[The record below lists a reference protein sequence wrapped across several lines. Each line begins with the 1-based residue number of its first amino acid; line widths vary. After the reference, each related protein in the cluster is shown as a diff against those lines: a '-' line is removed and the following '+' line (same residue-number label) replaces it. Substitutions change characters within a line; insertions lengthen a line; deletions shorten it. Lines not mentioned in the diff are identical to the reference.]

1 MRSVVALAGGV
12 GAARLLR
19 GIVRIIP
26 PDRLT
31 VVGNTGDDL
40 ILHGLH
46 VSPDLDT
53 IMYTLSG
60 LEDETKGWGIA
71 EDTFNCLHMLDK
83 LGFETWFKL
92 GDRDLATHIV
102 RTELLRSGLTLSQ
115 ATNELCRR
123 LKIGVRLIPM
133 SDDAVQTTV
142 FAGQH
147 RFEFQQYFVKRGA
160 KDEVSRVTFEGSENA
175 KPSPGI
181 LDAMRAAETI
191 IICPSN
197 PVLSISPILS
207 ISAIANEM
215 MRTKARVVG
224 ISPIVGGK
232 AIKGPADKIMASL
245 GFEVSPY
252 GIAKFY
258 ENYLDCLIID
268 REDERF
274 KTRIEKFGTKV
285 MVANTVMR
293 NIEDSICLGK
303 TVLEASQ

>member
-40 ILHGLH
+40 IVHGFH

-92 GDRDLATHIV
+92 GDRDLATHIA
-102 RTELLRSGLTLSQ
+102 RTEMLRSGHTLSE
-115 ATNELCRR
+115 TTSELCKR

-133 SDDAVQTTV
+133 SDDTVQTTV
-142 FAGQH
+142 FSGQR

-160 KDEVSRVTFEGSENA
+160 KDEVTKVTFEGSENA
-175 KPSPGI
+175 RPSPGI
-181 LDAMRAAETI
+181 LEAMRAAETI

-197 PVLSISPILS
+197 PILSISPIL
-207 ISAIANEM
+207 
-215 MRTKARVVG
+215 
-224 ISPIVGGK
+224 
-232 AIKGPADKIMASL
+232 
-245 GFEVSPY
+245 
-252 GIAKFY
+252 
-258 ENYLDCLIID
+258 
-268 REDERF
+268 
-274 KTRIEKFGTKV
+274 
-285 MVANTVMR
+285 
-293 NIEDSICLGK
+293 
-303 TVLEASQ
+303 

>member
-92 GDRDLATHIV
+92 GDRDLATHIA
-102 RTELLRSGLTLSQ
+102 RTEMLRSGLTLSQ
-115 ATNELCRR
+115 TTSELCKR

-133 SDDAVQTTV
+133 SDDTVQTTV
-142 FAGQH
+142 FSGQQ

-160 KDEVSRVTFEGSENA
+160 KDEVTKVTFEGAENA

-181 LDAMRAAETI
+181 LEDMRAAEAI

-197 PVLSISPILS
+197 PILSISPILS
-207 ISAIANEM
+207 IPAIENEM
-215 MRTKARVVG
+215 RRTNARVIGV
-224 ISPIVGGK
+224 SPIVGGK

-245 GFEVSPY
+245 GLEVSPY

-258 ENYLDCLIID
+258 EDYLDCLIID
-268 REDERF
+268 RDDERF
-274 KTRIEKFGTKV
+274 KTGIESLGIKV
-285 MVANTVMR
+285 VVASTVMR
-293 NIEDSICLGK
+293 NVQDSICLGK
-303 TVLEASQ
+303 TALEACL

>member
-1 MRSVVALAGGV
+1 VRSVVALAGGV

-40 ILHGLH
+40 ILYGLH

-92 GDRDLATHIV
+92 GDRDLATHIA
-102 RTELLRSGLTLSQ
+102 RTEMLRSGHTLSE
-115 ATNELCRR
+115 TTSELCKR

-133 SDDAVQTTV
+133 SDDTVQTTV
-142 FAGQH
+142 FSGQK

-160 KDEVSRVTFEGSENA
+160 KDEVTKVTFEGSENA
-175 KPSPGI
+175 RPSPGI
-181 LDAMRAAETI
+181 LEAMRAAETI
-191 IICPSN
+191 MICPSN
-197 PVLSISPILS
+197 PILSISPILS
-207 ISAIANEM
+207 IPAIENEM
-215 MRTKARVVG
+215 RRTKARVVA

-245 GFEVSPY
+245 GLEVSPY

-258 ENYLDCLIID
+258 EDYLDCLIID
-268 REDERF
+268 RDDERF
-274 KTRIEKFGTKV
+274 KTGIERLGIKV
-285 MVANTVMR
+285 VVANTVMR
-293 NIEDSICLGK
+293 NVKDSICLGK
-303 TVLEASQ
+303 TALEACL